1 MKVTLLIAVCTL
13 VLMLQQMQTPM
24 AKPQGPTLDPL
35 HDPRAC
41 ESFLL
46 LTDIDATEHDVP
58 CFTTCFSA
66 CRLYIL

>member
-1 MKVTLLIAVCTL
+1 MRVTLLIAVCTL

-24 AKPQGPTLDPL
+24 AKPQGLMLDPL

-46 LTDIDATEHDVP
+46 LCSMRTDQQTLMD
-58 CFTTCFSA
+58 
-66 CRLYIL
+66 LN